1 MKFLLLLILAPV
13 AFAGDLKGVQVQGN
27 CQIKVVPDR
36 ASVSFTA
43 ENQNK
48 DQQAAVK
55 KTNAQINE
63 LKEKIEKLKLE
74 NAEIKTTS
82 YSVYPVKEWEKDHYV
97 DKGTKASMGL
107 EITTSAISRL
117 GEAMVEASKVGIQ
130 NVGSLNAFL
139 SLEKSQAEYLKCLDI
154 ASQDAR
160 KKADQL
166 AKKLDFTVGKV
177 LNIIESPAI
186 LSAPV
191 MEKSFMARSAVM
203 TMDAAPVSIDPG
215 TQNYSTNIQ
224 VTFEIK

>member
-1 MKFLLLLILAPV
+1 MKFLLLFILSSLAL
-13 AFAGDLKGVQVQGN
+13 AEELKGVQVQGS
-27 CQIKVVPDR
+27 CQIKVIPDR

-43 ENQNK
+43 ENQHK
-48 DQQAAVK
+48 DQQSAVK

-74 NAEIKTTS
+74 QVEIKTTS
-82 YSVYPVKEWEKDHYV
+82 YTVYPVKEWEKDHYV
-97 DKGTKASMGL
+97 DKGTKASLSL

-130 NVGSLNAFL
+130 NVGSLNTFL
-139 SLEKSQAEYLKCLDI
+139 SLEKSQAEYLRCLDI
-154 ASQDAR
+154 ASLDAR

-166 AKKLDFTVGKV
+166 AKKLDFSLGKV
-177 LNIIESPAI
+177 LNVIESPVT
-186 LSAPV
+186 LSAPL
-191 MEKSFMARSAVM
+191 MEKSFMARSSV
-203 TMDAAPVSIDPG
+203 TSMDAAPVSIDPG